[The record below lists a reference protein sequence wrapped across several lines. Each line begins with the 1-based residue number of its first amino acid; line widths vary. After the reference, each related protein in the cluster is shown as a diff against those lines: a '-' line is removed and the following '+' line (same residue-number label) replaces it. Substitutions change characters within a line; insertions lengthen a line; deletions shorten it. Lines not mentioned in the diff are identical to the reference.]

1 MYNMGHLK
9 NSIPIAGA
17 LAAILSLTACSD
29 ENPWG
34 NQSDETGSISLT
46 LNTDNDI
53 NVTKPMFR
61 SEDSAP
67 RKKLGNFTDL
77 PKPEDFSIRL
87 EKADGTYSK
96 TWATLTDFKNDAAHG
111 NFKTG
116 SYTITAFY
124 GDKGKQDFESPYMEA
139 TSTFTLLAGQ
149 KEDLTLVAELKNSM
163 VKVNYTEGFQTYMQ
177 DYNSSLRTEG
187 RSDDIIYTK
196 DETRA
201 AFIEP
206 IDAALTVHFTTHD
219 RGYTGA
225 VMVGEF
231 APLAKTLHNVTLDV
245 TENGNG
251 NASLQVI
258 FDDSLEEENIT
269 IDLTDELFTTPAPV
283 ITCEG
288 FTNGA
293 TLDMLEGNASDAII
307 KMNVTAEGIIAKA
320 HLIVESDN
328 YTPVWGSEIDLCS
341 ATDTQ
346 KQQLTDAGIS
356 AIGFGFNGVPDKLAF
371 LDLTQYG
378 KSLPHG
384 IHKISLKVED
394 KTGKVSET
402 SSVTL
407 NSMPIVLQLV
417 GEPTIVYGSGE
428 AVLTM
433 DYNGADPMNDIS
445 FTAVNGLGLH
455 VDAPIKSCEENTA
468 TRAYETKQ
476 YIYTISLPNTTK
488 SSIEIKAYYKKSKE
502 AGKYIVPVTVPTYE
516 ISAYDA
522 FSRYAYMKVTATG
535 STDGSVL
542 AAIVNNIAFKD
553 SRLQIASR
561 DASNGIITVTGLQ
574 PGTTYTV
581 ESNITGE
588 AIWNSNGSFITET
601 ELPIPNGEFNEINAH
616 ALKFDNLQ
624 VGGEYRVSPI
634 DYHHK
639 SSIDRDLPAPRWATI
654 NSLTAYSESK
664 NKNTWFIVPSTYVDN
679 EIINEKTTDN
689 KIAILRT
696 VGYKHDGITPAKS
709 GGAFNTKYYCEN
721 APSKDQLNVAPGE
734 LFLGTYTF
742 DGAEHRTDGI
752 GFESRPSSISFDYTY
767 TPIEGDTGYALI
779 ELLDASEVRLGTKK
793 FTLNAG
799 SGTER
804 INFNYAKLGKKA
816 SKLIIS
822 FKSSTQGTS
831 APINIPSGKDL
842 KEDADLGNKTL
853 PANSYHAVAT
863 GSVLTIDNVTA
874 HYDDKPAAAGKPKAA
889 KRTQRTTS
897 KKK

>member
-1 MYNMGHLK
+1 MGHLK

-53 NVTKPMFR
+53 NVAKPMFR

-288 FTNGA
+288 FTDGA
-293 TLDMLEGNASDAII
+293 TLDMLEGNASDATI
-307 KMNVTAEGIIAKA
+307 KMNVNAEGIIAKA
-320 HLIVESDN
+320 HLIVESDT
-328 YTPVWGSEIDLCS
+328 YSPIWGSEIDLCS

-356 AIGFGFNGVPDKLAF
+356 AIGFGFNGTPDKLAF

-445 FTAVNGLGLH
+445 FTAVNRLGMH
-455 VDAPIKSCEENTA
+455 EDAPIKSCEENTA
-468 TRAYETKQ
+468 TRAFETKR
-476 YIYTISLPNTTK
+476 YIYTITLPNTTK
-488 SSIEIKAYYKKSKE
+488 SNIEIKAYYKKTKE
-502 AGKYIVPVTVPTYE
+502 AGKYIVPVTVPAYE

-522 FSRYAYMKVTATG
+522 FSRYAYMKVRATG
-535 STDGSVL
+535 STDSSVL

-553 SRLQIASR
+553 SRLQIAAR

-588 AIWNSNGSFITET
+588 DTWNTNGSFTTEA
-601 ELPIPNGEFNEINAH
+601 ELPIPNGNFS
-616 ALKFDNLQ
+616 Q
-624 VGGEYRVSPI
+624 VGGKLESGTLNVGGKWRATAFS
-634 DYHHK
+634 DHQNT
-639 SSIDRDLPAPRWATI
+639 SSFSHDLPAEWSTL
-654 NSLTAYSESK
+654 NELTAWSK
-664 NKNTWFIVPSTYVDN
+664 ASNKNTWYLVPSSWLENGKVLMRN
-679 EIINEKTTDN
+679 
-689 KIAILRT
+689 
-696 VGYKHDGITPAKS
+696 VGYNHNGPEISRS
-709 GGAFNTKYYCEN
+709 GNLANSTYYCTN
-721 APSKDQLNVAPGE
+721 TPSDDQLIHAAGE
-734 LFLGTYTF
+734 VFLGSYSF
-742 DGAEHRTDGI
+742 DGTEQRTDGI
-752 GFESRPSSISFDYTY
+752 AFACRPSSISFDYTY
-767 TPIEGDTGYALI
+767 APINGDTGYALI
-779 ELLDASEVRLGTKK
+779 ELLDAFGNKLGTKP
-793 FTLNAG
+793 FALTSE
-799 SGTER
+799 SGTE
-804 INFNYAKLGKKA
+804 IVNFNYSLFGAKA

-822 FKSSTQGTS
+822 FKSSSQGSS
-831 APINIPSGKDL
+831 APINKPT
-842 KEDADLGNKTL
+842 GNALDEGATL
-853 PANSYHAVAT
+853 NNNTIPANQYKAVAT
-863 GSVLTIDNVTA
+863 GSILTIDNVKATYA
-874 HYDDKPAAAGKPKAA
+874 SEPAGVNAAPQRKTN
-889 KRTQRTTS
+889 KR
-897 KKK
+897 K

>member
-1 MYNMGHLK
+1 MGHFK
-9 NSIPIAGA
+9 HSIPIAGA
-17 LAAILSLTACSD
+17 IAAILSLTACSD

-139 TSTFTLLAGQ
+139 SSTFTLLAGQ

-163 VKVNYTEGFQTYMQ
+163 VKVNYTQGFQTYMQ

-245 TENGNG
+245 TENANG

-288 FTNGA
+288 FTDGA
-293 TLDMLEGNASDAII
+293 TMDMLEGNASDATI
-307 KMNVTAEGIIAKA
+307 KMNVNAEGIIAKA
-320 HLIVESDN
+320 HLIVESDT
-328 YTPVWGSEIDLCS
+328 YSPTWGREIDLCS

-356 AIGFGFNGVPDKLAF
+356 AIGFGFNGTPDKLAF

-455 VDAPIKSCEENTA
+455 VEAPIKSCEENTA
-468 TRAYETKQ
+468 TRAFETKR

-488 SSIEIKAYYKKSKE
+488 SSIEIKAYYKKTKE
-502 AGKYIVPVTVPTYE
+502 AGKYIVPVTVPAYE

-522 FSRYAYMKVTATG
+522 FSRYAYMKVRATG
-535 STDGSVL
+535 STDSSVL
-542 AAIVNNIAFKD
+542 AAIVNNIVFKD
-553 SRLQIASR
+553 SRLQIAAR

-574 PGTTYTV
+574 PGTTYAV

-588 AIWNSNGSFITET
+588 DIWNSNGSFTTET
-601 ELPIPNGEFNEINAH
+601 ELAIPNGDFSETHETINMT
-616 ALKFDNLQ
+616 NVQ
-624 VGGEYRVSPI
+624 VGGQNTGTTLNFPKYTI
-634 DYHHK
+634 T
-639 SSIDRDLPAPRWATI
+639 SSIVRNEPSGWSSI
-654 NSLTAYSESK
+654 NQKTCWSGSS
-664 NKNTWFIVPSTYVDN
+664 NKNTWFCVPSTYSENGIVK
-679 EIINEKTTDN
+679 IITAGYNHNGTTPD
-689 KIAILRT
+689 
-696 VGYKHDGITPAKS
+696 
-709 GGAFNTKYYCEN
+709 FTKETAVYYCKN
-721 APSKDQLNVAPGE
+721 APSESQLNKAPGE

-752 GFESRPSSISFDYTY
+752 GFASRPSSISFDYTY
-767 TPIEGDTGYALI
+767 TPINGDTGYALI
-779 ELLDASEVRLGTKK
+779 EILDASGKQLGTKT
-793 FTLNAG
+793 FPLASG
-799 SGTER
+799 SGTES
-804 INFNYAKLGKKA
+804 IDFGYSKFGAKA
-816 SKLIIS
+816 SKLIIC
-822 FKSSTQGTS
+822 FKSSYQGNN
-831 APINIPSGKDL
+831 APINIPTGEAL
-842 KEDADLGNKTL
+842 NEGTRLGNKTIS
-853 PANSYHAVAT
+853 ANSYHAVAT

-874 HYDDKPAAAGKPKAA
+874 TYASEPTGVKSAPKRKNS
-889 KRTQRTTS
+889 KRR
-897 KKK
+897 

>member
-1 MYNMGHLK
+1 MKKFRIG
-9 NSIPIAGA
+9 IPIACACGM
-17 LAAILSLTACSD
+17 AIVMSGCSD

-46 LNTDNDI
+46 LDTDNDI

-61 SEDSAP
+61 SEDSGP

-77 PKPEDFSIRL
+77 PQPEDFSIRL

-96 TWATLTDFKNDAAHG
+96 TWATLIDFKNDAAHG

-163 VKVNYTEGFQTYMQ
+163 VKVNYTDGFQAYMQ
-177 DYNSSLRTEG
+177 DYYSSLRTEG

-206 IDAALTVHFTTHD
+206 IDAALTVHFTTQGL
-219 RGYTGA
+219 GYTGA

-245 TENGNG
+245 TENANG

-269 IDLTDELFTTPAPV
+269 IDLTDELFTTPVPV

-288 FTNGA
+288 FTDGA
-293 TLDMLEGNASDAII
+293 TLDMLEGNASDATI
-307 KMNVTAEGIIAKA
+307 KMNVNAEGIIAKA
-320 HLIVESDN
+320 KLIVESDN
-328 YTPVWGSEIDLCS
+328 YTPIWGSEIDLCA
-341 ATDTQ
+341 ATDIQ

-356 AIGFGFNGVPDKLAF
+356 AIGFGFNGAPDKLAF

-384 IHKISLKVED
+384 IHKISLVIED
-394 KTGKVSET
+394 QTGKVSET

-417 GEPTIVYGSGE
+417 GDPAIVYGSGE

-445 FTAVNGLGLH
+445 FTAVNGLGMH
-455 VDAPIKSCEENTA
+455 VNAPIKSCEENTA
-468 TRAYETKQ
+468 TRAYETKR

-488 SSIEIKAYYKKSKE
+488 SSIEIKAYYKKTKE
-502 AGKYIVPVTVPTYE
+502 AGKYIVPVTVPAYE

-553 SRLQIASR
+553 SRLQIAAR
-561 DASNGIITVTGLQ
+561 DASNGIITVTGLN
-574 PGTTYTV
+574 PGTLYTV
-581 ESNITGE
+581 ESSITGE
-588 AIWNSNGSFITET
+588 GTWNSNGSFTTET
-601 ELPIPNGEFNEINAH
+601 ELDIPNGEFKSKISDGIS
-616 ALKFDNLQ
+616 FDNLQ
-624 VGGEYRVSPI
+624 VGGEYRVAVK
-634 DYHHK
+634 YRHK
-639 SSIDRDLPAPRWATI
+639 SSIRRDLPVGWATI
-654 NSLTAYSESK
+654 NDLTAYTGSS
-664 NKNTWFIVPSTYVDN
+664 NKNTWFIVPSSYVEN
-679 EIINEKTTDN
+679 EQV
-689 KIAILRT
+689 ILKT
-696 VGYKHDGITPAKS
+696 VGYNHSGKTPDTSSGAIT
-709 GGAFNTKYYCEN
+709 YYCTN

-734 LFLGTYTF
+734 LFLGTYSF
-742 DGAEHRTDGI
+742 DGTEHRTDGI
-752 GFESRPSSISFDYTY
+752 GFASRPSSISFDYNY
-767 TPIEGDTGYALI
+767 EPINGDFGYALI
-779 ELLDASEVRLGTKK
+779 EIRDASGNRLGTKT
-793 FTLNAG
+793 FTISSG
-799 SGTER
+799 SKTET
-804 INFNYAKLGKKA
+804 INFDYNLWGNKA
-816 SKLIIS
+816 STLIVS
-822 FKSSTQGTS
+822 FKSSKQGTS
-831 APINIPSGKDL
+831 APINIPSGSAL
-842 KEDADLGNKTL
+842 NEHAGLGNNTIS
-853 PANSYHAVAT
+853 ANQYKAVAT
-863 GSVLTIDNVTA
+863 GSILTIDNVKA
-874 HYDDKPAAAGKPKAA
+874 NYASQPAGVNAAPKRKTT
-889 KRTQRTTS
+889 KR
-897 KKK
+897 K

>member
-1 MYNMGHLK
+1 MYNMGQLK

-17 LAAILSLTACSD
+17 IAAILSLTACSD
-29 ENPWG
+29 DNPWG
-34 NQSDETGSISLT
+34 NQSDETGTISLT
-46 LNTDNDI
+46 LDTDNDI

-61 SEDSAP
+61 SEESGQMET
-67 RKKLGNFTDL
+67 LGNLTTL
-77 PKPEDFSIRL
+77 PKPENFSIKL
-87 EKADGTYSK
+87 EKTDGTYSK

-116 SYTITAFY
+116 TYTITAFY
-124 GDKGKQDFESPYMEA
+124 GDKGNQDFDSPYMEA

-163 VKVNYTEGFQTYMQ
+163 VKVNYTDGFKAYMQ
-177 DYNSSLRTEG
+177 DYYSSLRTEG
-187 RSDDIIYTK
+187 RSDDIIFTK
-196 DETRA
+196 EETRA

-206 IDAALTVHFTTHD
+206 IDAALTVHFTTRD
-219 RGYTGA
+219 KGYTGA
-225 VMVGEF
+225 IMVEEF

-245 TENGNG
+245 TENDNG
-251 NASLQVI
+251 NASLQVN

-269 IDLTDELFTTPAPV
+269 IDLTDELFTTPVPV

-288 FTNGA
+288 FTDGA
-293 TLDMLEGNASDAII
+293 TLDMLEGNASDATL
-307 KMNVTAEGIIAKA
+307 KMNVNAEGIIAKA
-320 HLIVESDN
+320 HLIVESDT
-328 YTPVWGSEIDLCS
+328 YTPKWGGEIDLCS

-356 AIGFGFNGVPDKLAF
+356 AIGFGFNGTPDKLAF

-378 KSLPHG
+378 KNLPRG

-417 GEPTIVYGSGE
+417 GDPAIVYGSGE

-445 FTAVNGLGLH
+445 FTAVNSLGMH

-468 TRAYETKQ
+468 TRAFETKR

-488 SSIEIKAYYKKSKE
+488 SSIEIKAYYKKTKE
-502 AGKYIVPVTVPTYE
+502 AGKYIVAVTVPAYE

-522 FSRYAYMKVTATG
+522 FSRYAYMKVRATG
-535 STDGSVL
+535 STDSSVL

-553 SRLQIASR
+553 SRLQIAAR

-588 AIWNSNGSFITET
+588 DSWNSNGSFTTEE
-601 ELPIPNGEFNEINAH
+601 ELAIPNGKFKSKIVDGIS
-616 ALKFDNLQ
+616 FDNIE
-624 VGGEYRVSPI
+624 VGGKYNVWPV
-634 DYHHK
+634 DYQHT
-639 SSIDRDLPAPRWATI
+639 SSIRRDIPVKNNGTSVEWATI
-654 NSLTAYSESK
+654 NDFTAYTGAST
-664 NKNTWFIVPSTYVDN
+664 KNTWFIVPSTYIQN
-679 EIINEKTTDN
+679 EQVVIK
-689 KIAILRT
+689 T
-696 VGYKHDGITPAKS
+696 VGYHHNGTKPETS

-721 APSKDQLNVAPGE
+721 PPEELKSAPGE
-734 LFLGTYTF
+734 LFLGSYSF
-742 DGAEHRTDGI
+742 DGQEHRTEGI
-752 GFESRPSSISFDYTY
+752 GFASRPTSISFDYKY
-767 TPIEGDTGYALI
+767 EPYNGDTGYALI
-779 ELLDASEVRLGTKK
+779 EIIDDSGNKLGSET
-793 FTLNAG
+793 FTLESA
-799 SGTER
+799 TDLTTKT
-804 INFNYAKLGKKA
+804 INFSYSSFGKKA
-816 SKLIIS
+816 SKLIVS
-822 FKSSTQGTS
+822 FKSSTNKES
-831 APINIPSGKDL
+831 APISIPSGSALD
-842 KEDADLGNKTL
+842 EDKGLGNKTIS
-853 PANSYHAVAT
+853 ANQYKAVAT

-874 HYDDKPAAAGKPKAA
+874 TYASEPTGLKSAPKRKNS
-889 KRTQRTTS
+889 KRR
-897 KKK
+897 

>member
-53 NVTKPMFR
+53 NVAKPMFR

-163 VKVNYTEGFQTYMQ
+163 VKVNYTDGFQAYMQ

-258 FDDSLEEENIT
+258 FDDSLEEEDIT

-288 FTNGA
+288 FTDGA
-293 TLDMLEGNASDAII
+293 TLDMLEGNASDATI
-307 KMNVTAEGIIAKA
+307 KMNVNAEGIIAKA
-320 HLIVESDN
+320 HLIVESET
-328 YTPVWGSEIDLCS
+328 YSPIWGSEIDLCS

-356 AIGFGFNGVPDKLAF
+356 AIGFGFNGTPDKLAF

-445 FTAVNGLGLH
+445 FTAVNRLGMH
-455 VDAPIKSCEENTA
+455 EDAPIKSCEENTA
-468 TRAYETKQ
+468 TRAFETKR
-476 YIYTISLPNTTK
+476 YIYTITLPNTTK
-488 SSIEIKAYYKKSKE
+488 SNIEIKAYYKKTKE
-502 AGKYIVPVTVPTYE
+502 AGKYIVPVTVPAYE

-522 FSRYAYMKVTATG
+522 FSRYAYMKVRATG
-535 STDGSVL
+535 STDSSVL

-553 SRLQIASR
+553 SRLQIAAR
-561 DASNGIITVTGLQ
+561 DAANGIITVTGLQ

-588 AIWNSNGSFITET
+588 DTWNTNGSFTTET
-601 ELPIPNGEFNEINAH
+601 ELAIPNGDFSQDGGKLESGTLN
-616 ALKFDNLQ
+616 
-624 VGGEYRVSPI
+624 VGGKWYISRI
-634 DYHHK
+634 KKYQNT
-639 SSIDRDLPAPRWATI
+639 SSFSYDIPAEWCTI
-654 NSLTAYSESK
+654 NELTAWSGASNRNTWYVVPSSWVDNGKAVMRNVGYNHDGSTVSESQHAT
-664 NKNTWFIVPSTYVDN
+664 NYFCS
-679 EIINEKTTDN
+679 
-689 KIAILRT
+689 
-696 VGYKHDGITPAKS
+696 
-709 GGAFNTKYYCEN
+709 N
-721 APSKDQLNVAPGE
+721 APYDNQLIHAAGE
-734 LFLGTYTF
+734 VFFGSFSF
-742 DGAEHRTDGI
+742 DGAEHRSDGI
-752 GFESRPSSISFDYTY
+752 GFASRPSGISFEYTY
-767 TPIEGDTGYALI
+767 APIQDDTGYALI
-779 ELLDASEVRLGTKK
+779 EILDASGNRLGTKQ
-793 FTLNAG
+793 FTLTSG
-799 SGTER
+799 SGTEY
-804 INFNYAKLGKKA
+804 INFNYAQFRAKA
-816 SKLIIS
+816 SKLVIS
-822 FKSSTQGTS
+822 FKSSTQGS
-831 APINIPSGKDL
+831 NAPINIPSGDAL
-842 KEDADLGNKTL
+842 KENGLGIKDNSI
-853 PANSYHAVAT
+853 PANQYKAVAT
-863 GSVLTIDNVTA
+863 GSVLTIDNVKA
-874 HYDDKPAAAGKPKAA
+874 RYASEPAGVNAAPKRKTT
-889 KRTQRTTS
+889 KR
-897 KKK
+897 K

>member
-1 MYNMGHLK
+1 MGHFK
-9 NSIPIAGA
+9 HSIPIAGA
-17 LAAILSLTACSD
+17 IAAILSLTACSD

-163 VKVNYTEGFQTYMQ
+163 VKVNYTQGFQTYMQ

-245 TENGNG
+245 TENANG

-288 FTNGA
+288 FTDGA
-293 TLDMLEGNASDAII
+293 TLDMLEGNASDATI
-307 KMNVTAEGIIAKA
+307 KMNVNAEGIIAKA
-320 HLIVESDN
+320 HLIVESDT
-328 YTPVWGSEIDLCS
+328 YSPIWGSEIDLCS

-356 AIGFGFNGVPDKLAF
+356 AIGFGFNGTPDKLAF

-445 FTAVNGLGLH
+445 FTAVNRLGMH
-455 VDAPIKSCEENTA
+455 EDAPIKSCEENTA
-468 TRAYETKQ
+468 TRAFETKR

-488 SSIEIKAYYKKSKE
+488 SSIEIKAYYKKTKE
-502 AGKYIVPVTVPTYE
+502 AGKYIVPVTVPAYE

-522 FSRYAYMKVTATG
+522 FSRYAYMKVRATG
-535 STDGSVL
+535 STDSSVL

-553 SRLQIASR
+553 SRLQIAAR

-588 AIWNSNGSFITET
+588 DTWNTNGSFTTEPG
-601 ELPIPNGEFNEINAH
+601 LAIPNGDMNSGWTKIEVKSGAAKADKWTCPSPWQNNNDVTTGWLKMTTSYSGLSCVLQENEA
-616 ALKFDNLQ
+616 AL
-624 VGGEYRVSPI
+624 
-634 DYHHK
+634 
-639 SSIDRDLPAPRWATI
+639 
-654 NSLTAYSESK
+654 
-664 NKNTWFIVPSTYVDN
+664 
-679 EIINEKTTDN
+679 
-689 KIAILRT
+689 LRT
-696 VGYKHDGITPAKS
+696 VGGNNKTLLSGPNNYAAGEMSLGVDGYPMS
-709 GGAFNTKYYCEN
+709 
-721 APSKDQLNVAPGE
+721 
-734 LFLGTYTF
+734 
-742 DGAEHRTDGI
+742 
-752 GFESRPSSISFDYTY
+752 SRPL
-767 TPIEGDTGYALI
+767 ALTFKYKYSKYNNADKGLA
-779 ELLDASEVRLGTKK
+779 EVSVLDASGNVIASGSITVSDAAN
-793 FTLNAG
+793 FTDAQ
-799 SGTER
+799 
-804 INFNYAKLGKKA
+804 INLTYA
-816 SKLIIS
+816 
-822 FKSSTQGTS
+822 STT
-831 APINIPSGKDL
+831 
-842 KEDADLGNKTL
+842 
-853 PANSYHAVAT
+853 
-863 GSVLTIDNVTA
+863 
-874 HYDDKPAAAGKPKAA
+874 KAA
-889 KRTQRTTS
+889 KIKVRFVSTNQTVDSSSVDHQKSDYSIGAKFYIDDITLVY
-897 KKK
+897 